1 MDYNELFLEFLEL
14 TEFYL
19 SKQDDGTYSLVDM
32 QHANLGDIEGDR
44 FTSAEAIADRM
55 DTYIHD
61 YLLDD
66 EVWGQY
72 DTCEQALR
80 ECPNHPCKPILEMLA
95 HHINEVNLDKAY
107 SMI

>member
-1 MDYNELFLEFLEL
+1 MNYNELFLEFLEL
-14 TEFYL
+14 TEFAL

-32 QHANLGDIEGDR
+32 QHANLGDIESDR
-44 FTSAEAIADRM
+44 FETAEAVACRM

-61 YLLDD
+61 YLLSD
-66 EVWGQY
+66 EEWGEY

-95 HHINEVNLDKAY
+95 YHINEVDLNKAY
-107 SMI
+107 NMV